1 MRLITHARLDLPARA
16 CRQQTIES
24 EVDPGRSRSRLTQ
37 SAMYIRLQVSQVN
50 RQAERK
56 SSLHSHDKGPTESDD
71 PGPSLP
77 PNQSLV
83 PQATMTRLEM
93 STGLRK
99 PCGRNV
105 SRPNPNLPNHDW
117 PGKGSGSMEGG
128 RMLGD
133 GEVREGTGHRR
144 QQGMRT
150 LWSRLRNV
158 KRGRGVRK

>member
-37 SAMYIRLQVSQVN
+37 SAMYIFI
-50 RQAERK
+50 
-56 SSLHSHDKGPTESDD
+56 HTDKGPTESDD

-133 GEVREGTGHRR
+133 GEVREGTSHSR